1 MHERDKGGH
10 PGHRGH
16 ALQDLRSP
24 RLVVRITEINAYNEE
39 VWVDLEEQTEPMVQY
54 GDAAADTHR
63 DLARSKVEL
72 GGTLHA
78 SNHVSED
85 RATIHITD
93 VHWTNIG

>member
-1 MHERDKGGH
+1 MCREGGGNVSPGVISQMNPLVIHGVHERDKGGD

-54 GDAAADTHR
+54 GDAAADAHR
-63 DLARSKVEL
+63 DLARSKV
-72 GGTLHA
+72 
-78 SNHVSED
+78 
-85 RATIHITD
+85 
-93 VHWTNIG
+93 